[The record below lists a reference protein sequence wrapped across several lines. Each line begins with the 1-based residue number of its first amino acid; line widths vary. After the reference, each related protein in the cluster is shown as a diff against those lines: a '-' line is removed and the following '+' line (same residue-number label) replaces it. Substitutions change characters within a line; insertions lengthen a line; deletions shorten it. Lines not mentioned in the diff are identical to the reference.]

1 MNRAYMVS
9 VGLLSGI
16 AAGVV
21 LGMLFAP
28 NRGVETRA
36 IIKERAGDIRDRA
49 GETVSN
55 LRKRVRKMQ
64 PMGAE

>member
-36 IIKERAGDIRDRA
+36 MIKERAGDIRDRA